1 MERLLIWSSKN
12 INRVSSKFER
22 YLSKNI
28 SWNNRLIILV
38 GSRGVGKTTL
48 MLQYLKKNHH
58 KNEESLYLSLDDIY
72 FTNNSIVD
80 LVDEFSK
87 RGGKYLF
94 LDEIQKYKN
103 WSIEIKNIYDNY
115 PEIQLV
121 LSGSST
127 IEILKSEGD
136 LSRRALFYK
145 LNGLSFREYLN
156 FNFGYNF
163 KTYSL
168 DEILKNH
175 LQISIEISE
184 KIKPIKEFE
193 EYYKFGYY
201 PFFKED
207 LQTYHKRIGQILNT
221 VIEVDIPTVYSVD
234 FTAVQNMK
242 KLLGLIAEMVPFKPN
257 VKKLSEQIG
266 ISRESLIKYLKYLEK
281 ADIIHLL
288 YSENKGITF
297 LNKPEKI
304 YLNNPNISFAL
315 SNDVNIGNLRETF
328 FINQLNFNHKM
339 RFTESGDFLVD
350 DKFTFEI
357 GGKNKTS
364 KQIQNIENSWIVADN
379 IEISAVNKIPLW
391 LFGFIY

>member
-72 FTNNSIVD
+72 FTNNSIID

-175 LQISIEISE
+175 LQISLEISE

-328 FINQLNFNHKM
+328 FIIQLNFNHKM

-379 IEISAVNKIPLW
+379 IEISAGNKIPLW